1 MKPMNVD
8 PKQEVAEASQLESP
22 VVDLA
27 VKTEKSVTKDPNRTK
42 LILSPVTPGMF

>member
-1 MKPMNVD
+1 MSVD
-8 PKQEVAEASQLESP
+8 PKQEVAEVSQLESP

-27 VKTEKSVTKDPNRTK
+27 VKIEKSVNKDPGRRK

>member
-1 MKPMNVD
+1 MSVD

-27 VKTEKSVTKDPNRTK
+27 VKIEKSDNKDPGQRK
-42 LILSPVTPGMF
+42 LILSPVTSGMF